1 MSDHITTAGTIWQA
15 EVSTFLFSSTSSQVT
30 SVLSVILLM
39 SGTNI
44 LRQRKSLS
52 IAKRMA
58 VMVSKIWRSM
68 GTKSPVTPA
77 HVIISS
83 TNLRISSIK
92 LLTIN
97 YKLTTNA
104 HGWQSK
110 VHTLSAKC
118 LALLPCMIP
127 LLMMAKQS
135 S

>member
-1 MSDHITTAGTIWQA
+1 MASRGEHLLVQQNIIPSDVRLISNLTDERNQYLATQEIAQY
-15 EVSTFLFSSTSSQVT
+15 
-30 SVLSVILLM
+30 
-39 SGTNI
+39 
-44 LRQRKSLS
+44 RQENG
-52 IAKRMA
+52 

-97 YKLTTNA
+97 YKLSTNA